1 MVNMT
6 ITQRLLTTS
15 ETMQYLSIG
24 KTKLFKMVKEGRLN
38 PVRIDSNLR
47 FDKEDLDEF
56 ISRSKDKK
64 AQK

>member
-1 MVNMT
+1 MT
-6 ITQRLLTTS
+6 ITQRLLTTN

-24 KTKLFKMVKEGRLN
+24 KTKLFKLIKDGKLN

-56 ISRSKDKK
+56 INRSKDKQ
-64 AQK
+64 A

>member
-1 MVNMT
+1 MT
-6 ITQRLLTTS
+6 IAQRLLTTS

-24 KTKLFKMVKEGRLN
+24 KTKLFKLIKDGRLN

-56 ISRSKDKK
+56 IRRSKDNK
-64 AQK
+64 

>member
-1 MVNMT
+1 MT

-15 ETMQYLSIG
+15 ETMKYLSIG
-24 KTKLFKMVKEGRLN
+24 KTKLFKLIKDGRLN

-64 AQK
+64 

>member
-1 MVNMT
+1 MANMT
-6 ITQRLLTTS
+6 IAQRLLTTS

-24 KTKLFKMVKEGRLN
+24 KTKLFKLIKDGRLN

-56 ISRSKDKK
+56 IRRSKDNK
-64 AQK
+64 